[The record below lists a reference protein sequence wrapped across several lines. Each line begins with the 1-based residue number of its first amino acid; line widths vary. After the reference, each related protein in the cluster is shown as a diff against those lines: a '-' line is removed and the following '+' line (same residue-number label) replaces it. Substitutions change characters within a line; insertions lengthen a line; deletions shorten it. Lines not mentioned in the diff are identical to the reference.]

1 MEFVVFSNRH
11 YVEIGKT
18 QHAIKRE
25 KSGSGPLDRCIFSG
39 ADMGWGGGRSWNLV
53 LCIPWLHKPRVSMRT
68 LLSWEKNGC
77 MIVLEFCE

>member
-25 KSGSGPLDRCIFSG
+25 NRGRGLSIAVYFPVPT
-39 ADMGWGGGRSWNLV
+39 WGGGAAALG
-53 LCIPWLHKPRVSMRT
+53 I
-68 LLSWEKNGC
+68 
-77 MIVLEFCE
+77 